1 MTQAQPQ
8 IHRIEAAPIPE
19 RYARGWHCLGLSSDY
34 TERPVA
40 LNYFGTRLVAYRGED
55 QQVHVL
61 DGYCPHMGGD
71 LSGGWVEGNS
81 IRCPFHEWSWGADGV
96 CNDIP
101 YAKRIPSR
109 AVIKSW
115 PTTEVNGLLFVWNDP
130 EGGAPI
136 PEQYPREIE
145 GYASGEWT
153 DWVIEKMTIETNCRE
168 LIDNMA
174 DVAHFGP
181 VHGAPV
187 REFKNIIEGHVYKQV
202 LTGGSERLAE
212 EGDLYS
218 EATYEGPAYMT
229 TYMEGQIDG
238 QEVVSRLLV
247 SHVPIDTES
256 FDLRF
261 GVLVRKNPQ
270 LSDAENQRIAEAYV
284 KQNQEAFFQ
293 DVAIWHTKTRV
304 DNPVLCD
311 GDGPVNKLRQWYQQ
325 FYEDIADVGDT
336 WKERKEYVV
345 DFQAR
350 R

>member
-1 MTQAQPQ
+1 MAQAQQQ
-8 IHRIEAAPIPE
+8 IHRIQAAPIPE
-19 RYARGWHCLGLSSDY
+19 RYARGWHCLGLVSDY
-34 TERPVA
+34 TDQPVA
-40 LNYFGTRLVAYRGED
+40 LNYFGGHLVAYRGED
-55 QQVHVL
+55 GQVHVL

-71 LSGGWVEGNS
+71 LAGGRVEGNS
-81 IRCPFHEWSWGADGV
+81 VRCPFHDWSWGADGV

-101 YAKRIPSR
+101 YAKKIPPR

-115 PTTEVNGLLFVWNDP
+115 PVTEVNGLVFVWHDP
-130 EGGAPI
+130 EERPPI
-136 PEQYPREIE
+136 AEQYPREIE
-145 GYASGEWT
+145 GFAEGEWT
-153 DWVIEKMTIETNCRE
+153 DWVVEKMTIQTNCRE

-187 REFKNIIEGHVYKQV
+187 REFKNIIEGHVYSQV

-229 TYMEGQIDG
+229 TYMEGQLDG
-238 QEVVSRLLV
+238 QRVVSRLLV

-261 GVLVRKNPQ
+261 GVMVRKNPS
-270 LSDAENQRIAEAYV
+270 LSEDENRRLAEIYV
-284 KQNQEAFFQ
+284 GQNQEAFFQ
-293 DVAIWHTKTRV
+293 DVEIWHTKTRV

-311 GDGPVNKLRQWYQQ
+311 GDGPVNRLRQWYQQ
-325 FYEDIADVGDT
+325 FYQDLAEVGDT
-336 WKERKEYVV
+336 WDERKEYVIE
-345 DFQAR
+345 FEGQR
-350 R
+350 